1 MDWGAA
7 FLHHFWE
14 MSIEA
19 SPFLLFGFAVA
30 ALLHA
35 FIPPRM
41 LLSFLGRGKVRP
53 TLTAAA
59 VGIPLPLCSCS
70 VVPTALAIREK
81 GASPGATLA
90 FFIST
95 PETGVDSIALTY
107 GIMGP
112 FGPILA
118 VARPAAAGVSA
129 ITAGLALD
137 AIAQNSSP
145 DPSGLSEFT
154 QFGGEKKSPA
164 PSACCSTP
172 SAPGAN
178 ACCSETSAEQSAAS
192 LSDPSRHEPEGRD
205 VMGLPRRLGH
215 SFTQLFDEI
224 AWLIALG
231 LACSAIIAA
240 ALPEDLGLSGRLG
253 NPLIEMG
260 LAILIGLPMY
270 VCATASTPLAAAL
283 IAKGLSPGAALVFL
297 LVGPATNIGT
307 IAIVRRML
315 GNLATVIYLASIIG
329 VSVVFGLGVN
339 WLCQDLTLDFSA
351 NPHDHSE
358 GFLGMVSA
366 TFLWFLLIWR
376 AGVEFGRKRRQKT

>member
-19 SPFLLFGFAVA
+19 SPYLLFGFAA
-30 ALLHA
+30 ATLLHV
-35 FIPPRM
+35 FLPPRM
-41 LLSFLGRGKVRP
+41 LLRFLGRGKVRP

-118 VARPAAAGVSA
+118 AARPAAAGVSA
-129 ITAGLALD
+129 IAAGLALD
-137 AIAQNSSP
+137 AITQDSP
-145 DPSGLSEFT
+145 PDSPSPSEPS
-154 QFGGEKKSPA
+154 QCCGEKKNAATSDCS
-164 PSACCSTP
+164 SAASITTP
-172 SAPGAN
+172 V
-178 ACCSETSAEQSAAS
+178 ACCSETIQERAKAPAAEPFRQNS
-192 LSDPSRHEPEGRD
+192 EGRG
-205 VMGLPRRLGH
+205 VMELAKRLGH

-231 LACSAIIAA
+231 LAFSAIIAA
-240 ALPEDLGLSGRLG
+240 ALPDDLGLSARMGS
-253 NPLIEMG
+253 PLVEMG
-260 LAILIGLPMY
+260 LAVLIGLPMY
-270 VCATASTPLAAAL
+270 VCATASTPLAAVL

-315 GNLATVIYLASIIG
+315 GNQAVVIYLTSIIG
-329 VSVVFGLGVN
+329 VSVLFGLGVN

-351 NPHDHSE
+351 KPHDHSE
-358 GFLGMVSA
+358 GILGVVSA

-376 AGVEFGRKRRQKT
+376 VWVEFGRKRRQKT